1 MAGVMSDR
9 GSDATP
15 LRGAFP
21 VLPTPL
27 DATGG
32 LDLKSLWSLVERL
45 SACQI
50 SGLTVLGSGGE
61 LPYLTLTEREEVVR
75 TARST
80 APDRFRLIVG
90 LACFGTV
97 QAVEEARR
105 MATAGADA
113 LLVALPQYYATPI
126 DGIIG
131 RYEAITAAVEIPI
144 LYYHF
149 PTVTHLR
156 ISQDDFVRL
165 AERVPIAGTKE
176 SALSTPELRSRV
188 AKAPRPL
195 SIFTGLSFNMLDAL
209 DGGAAGVICPVGVLM
224 PDTTAQL
231 LAAHAAGDR
240 EQASAAQERLR
251 RAIPLMGGGALPEAV
266 ARFLLVNA
274 LRRAI
279 PLPQGELPHAGIKHA
294 LSALGVIA
302 SASVRP
308 PQVGLTARRRA
319 RVAELAG
326 ELQEISEPRS
336 RTPSLASAVGR
347 ARGG

>member
-1 MAGVMSDR
+1 MSDR
-9 GSDATP
+9 ESDGTR

-32 LDLKSLWSLVERL
+32 LDLRSLRSLVERL
-45 SACQI
+45 SDRQI

-61 LPYLTLTEREEVVR
+61 LPYLTLSEREEVLR

-80 APDRFRLIVG
+80 APDSFPLIVG

-105 MATAGADA
+105 MAAAGATA

-126 DGIIG
+126 DAIIAH
-131 RYEAITAAVEIPI
+131 YDAVAAAVTIPI

-149 PTVTHLR
+149 PSVTHLR

-165 AERVPIAGTKE
+165 ADRVPIAGTKE
-176 SALSTPELRSRV
+176 SGLSTPELRRRV
-188 AKAPRPL
+188 ANAPRPL
-195 SIFTGLSFNMLDAL
+195 SIFTGISFNMLDAL
-209 DGGAAGVICPVGVLM
+209 DAGAAGVICPVGVLM

-231 LAAHAAGDR
+231 LAAHAARDR

-251 RAIPLMGGGALPEAV
+251 RAIPLMGGGGLPEAV
-266 ARFLLVNA
+266 ARSLLLGA

-279 PLPQGELPHAGIKHA
+279 PLPQRELPHAGIKHA
-294 LSALGVIA
+294 LSTLGVIA
-302 SASVRP
+302 SDSVRP
-308 PQVGLTARRRA
+308 PQVGLTASRRA
-319 RVAELAG
+319 RVAELAR
-326 ELQEISEPRS
+326 ELQELSKPRS
-336 RTPSLASAVGR
+336 RPSSLTPAG
-347 ARGG
+347 

>member
-1 MAGVMSDR
+1 MSDQ
-9 GSDATP
+9 GNGGTP

-32 LDLKSLWSLVERL
+32 LDLESLRSLVERL
-45 SACQI
+45 SDRQI

-61 LPYLTLTEREEVVR
+61 TAYLTLTEREELLR
-75 TARST
+75 TVRST
-80 APDRFRLIVG
+80 APDSFRLIVG
-90 LACFGTV
+90 LVCFGTV

-105 MATAGADA
+105 MAAAGADA

-126 DGIIG
+126 DAIIG
-131 RYEAITAAVEIPI
+131 HYDAITAAVEIPI

-176 SALSTPELRSRV
+176 SGLSTPELRRRL

-195 SIFTGLSFNMLDAL
+195 SIFTGISFNALDAL
-209 DGGAAGVICPVGVLM
+209 DAGAVGVICPVGVLM

-240 EQASAAQERLR
+240 DQASAAQERLR
-251 RAIPLMGGGALPEAV
+251 RAIPLMGGGGLPDAA
-266 ARFLLVNA
+266 ARLLMLGA

-279 PLPQGELPHAGIKHA
+279 RLPQRELPHAGIKHA
-294 LSALGVIA
+294 LSALGMIA
-302 SASVRP
+302 RDSMRS
-308 PQVGLTARRRA
+308 PQVGLTASRRA
-319 RVAELAG
+319 RVAELG
-326 ELQEISEPRS
+326 RELEELSQPRS
-336 RTPSLASAVGR
+336 AERTLTPSATPR
-347 ARGG
+347 

>member
-1 MAGVMSDR
+1 MSER
-9 GSDATP
+9 ESDGTP
-15 LRGAFP
+15 LHGAFP

-32 LDLKSLWSLVERL
+32 LDLQSLRSLVERL
-45 SACQI
+45 GDRRL

-61 LPYLTLTEREEVVR
+61 LPYLTLAEREDVLR
-75 TARST
+75 TVRST
-80 APDRFRLIVG
+80 ASDRVRLIVG

-105 MATAGADA
+105 MFAAGADA

-131 RYEAITAAVEIPI
+131 HYDAIAAAVEIPI

-149 PTVTHLR
+149 PSVTHLR

-176 SALSTPELRSRV
+176 SGLSTPELRRRV
-188 AKAPRPL
+188 ENAPRPL
-195 SIFTGLSFNMLDAL
+195 SIFTGISFNALDAL
-209 DGGAAGVICPVGVLM
+209 DAGAAGVICPIGVLM

-231 LAAHAAGDR
+231 LAAHAAGAR

-251 RAIPLMGGGALPEAV
+251 RAIPLMGGGGLPEAV
-266 ARFLLVNA
+266 ARFLLLNA

-279 PLPQGELPHAGIKHA
+279 PLPQRELPHAGIKHA

-302 SASVRP
+302 SDTVRP
-308 PQVGLTARRRA
+308 PQVGLTTSRSTK
-319 RVAELAG
+319 VAELAR
-326 ELQEISEPRS
+326 ELHEISAEPRS
-336 RTPSLASAVGR
+336 KTPSLA
-347 ARGG
+347 

>member
-1 MAGVMSDR
+1 MSER
-9 GSDATP
+9 GSDGIL

-32 LDLKSLWSLVERL
+32 LDLQSLRSLVERL
-45 SACQI
+45 SDRQI

-61 LPYLTLTEREEVVR
+61 LPYLTLAEREEVLR

-80 APDRFRLIVG
+80 APDSFRLIVG

-105 MATAGADA
+105 MAAAGADA

-131 RYEAITAAVEIPI
+131 HYDALAAAVEIPI

-176 SALSTPELRSRV
+176 SGLSTPELRRRV

-195 SIFTGLSFNMLDAL
+195 SIFTGVSFNMLDAL
-209 DGGAAGVICPVGVLM
+209 DAGAAGVICPVGVLM

-240 EQASAAQERLR
+240 ERAIAAQERLR
-251 RAIPLMGGGALPEAV
+251 RAIPLMGGGGLPEAV
-266 ARFLLVNA
+266 ARFLLLNA
-274 LRRAI
+274 MRRAI
-279 PLPQGELPHAGIKHA
+279 PLPQRELPHAGIKHA

-302 SASVRP
+302 GDSVRP
-308 PQVGLTARRRA
+308 PQVGLTASRGA
-319 RVAELAG
+319 RVVELAR
-326 ELQEISEPRS
+326 ELEEVSEPRS
-336 RTPSLASAVGR
+336 RTPSLASAG
-347 ARGG
+347 